1 MKNILKI
8 LIIIVVTTTI
18 VGCSNPDNYQ
28 DNTEYT
34 TYVDSDNYYS
44 IDVPAGWD
52 IKDDEESNSQY
63 WSKVDMAPPDYSS
76 EIYPYL
82 ITVSISNFNFD
93 MNINYFDLTNT
104 IVDREDIDWN
114 GRKATHLK
122 LRDDNTNKINHAY
135 ILEYIGGQSIVF
147 YLRSDE
153 PEYVAILKHI
163 WDSFDSKR

>member
-8 LIIIVVTTTI
+8 LIVFTLILSIA
-18 VGCSNPDNYQ
+18 GCDKPEVQQNVD
-28 DNTEYT
+28 YT
-34 TYVDSDNYYS
+34 TYTDKDNYYS
-44 IDVPAGWD
+44 IDVPANWD
-52 IKDDEESNSQY
+52 IKDDEESNTQY
-63 WSKVDMAPPDYSS
+63 WSKVDIAPPGYSS

-93 MNINYFDLTNT
+93 MNITYFDLTNT
-104 IVDREDIDWN
+104 IVNREDIDWN
-114 GRKATHLK
+114 GRKATHE
-122 LRDDNTNKINHAY
+122 INHAY

-153 PEYVAILKHI
+153 PEYVAILKHM